1 MIAMIIII
9 MIVLCIEQLQ
19 LLKIIAMKKVDF
31 GVMKMRMKSVM
42 RNLTWKTGMI
52 MMTKGMRV
60 EGGNIM
66 RERRFLRSRLE
77 YEMRWMGGTWR
88 DISRGNIWISRA
100 KRGGRGRMI
109 RRRRQVKGYQ
119 EEPIPRP
126 WICKWASLC
135 AGHAPALW
143 CSCSSCAFF
152 RSRHRSPCLLL
163 HTLQQGRMWYR
174 RR

>member
-1 MIAMIIII
+1 MIAMMIII

-60 EGGNIM
+60 ERGNLM

-77 YEMRWMGGTWR
+77 YEMR
-88 DISRGNIWISRA
+88 
-100 KRGGRGRMI
+100 
-109 RRRRQVKGYQ
+109 
-119 EEPIPRP
+119 
-126 WICKWASLC
+126 
-135 AGHAPALW
+135 
-143 CSCSSCAFF
+143 
-152 RSRHRSPCLLL
+152 
-163 HTLQQGRMWYR
+163 
-174 RR
+174 